1 MNEIR
6 QSDWPTASASAEE
19 VLRWALGAF
28 HPSIAIAASFSLE
41 NVTVIDLAVR
51 VQPQV
56 RVFAIDTG
64 RLPEETYEVAEAV
77 RQRFGVRIE
86 WVFPRREAV
95 EHLEREQGLYS
106 FRESIEARHT
116 CCNVRKVEPLSRAL
130 EGLRAWITGMR
141 REQGVTR
148 ESLCPV
154 QADSV
159 HGDIVKINPLFNWT
173 TADVEA
179 YVKKHRLP
187 VNRLYQEG
195 YTSIGC
201 APCTRAVEPGDHPRA
216 GRWWWESPEHKEC
229 GIHIRRHEPN
239 YKGSG
244 I

>member
-1 MNEIR
+1 MKAIL
-6 QSDWPTASASAEE
+6 QSDWPAASASAQE
-19 VLRWALGAF
+19 VLQWALGAF
-28 HPSIAIAASFSLE
+28 QPNIAIAASFSLE

-51 VQPQV
+51 VQPKV

-95 EHLEREQGLYS
+95 EQLEREQGLYS
-106 FRESIEARHT
+106 FRESIEARHA
-116 CCNVRKVEPLSRAL
+116 CCNIRKVEPLSRAL
-130 EGLRAWITGMR
+130 VGLQAWITGMR

-154 QADSV
+154 QADPV
-159 HGDIVKINPLFNWT
+159 HGNIVKVNPLFNWT

-179 YVKKHRLP
+179 YVKKHSLP

-216 GRWWWESPEHKEC
+216 GRWWWEAPEHKEC
-229 GIHIRRHEPN
+229 GIHVRRHVPN